1 MPVLLDPTPPEVT
14 FEVEG
19 FSTQGAGY
27 YLTSNHQLA
36 LKTASGKD
44 KESGIAEESFII
56 VNTGVDQI
64 IAQSTDWQDVLD
76 TAFISGESY
85 QIVYRVTNKVGLS
98 TEVSS
103 VEFIYDQTPPE
114 EMKVTLPQTALAKAE
129 TGIFLAAATEKESRI
144 ARYQLAIGSADNP
157 WELTALI
164 PGNIDGWM
172 TIDTLIHRPPRL
184 EMPEISSRTII

>member
-1 MPVLLDPTPPEVT
+1 
-14 FEVEG
+14 
-19 FSTQGAGY
+19 
-27 YLTSNHQLA
+27 
-36 LKTASGKD
+36 
-44 KESGIAEESFII
+44 
-56 VNTGVDQI
+56 
-64 IAQSTDWQDVLD
+64 
-76 TAFISGESY
+76 
-85 QIVYRVTNKVGLS
+85 RVTNKVGLS

-114 EMKVTLPQTALAKAE
+114 EMKVTLPQTALAKKE

-172 TIDTLIHRPPRL
+172 TIDTHHSSAEFRL
-184 EMPEISSRTII
+184 EMPEISNGTYYLTLAVENTAGLRATLDAGTIEINNQQERMIVND